1 MRRSIAPQGHL
12 LDVTDMVNKMNTQAG
27 GLFPVSLASAHK
39 GRAYSIP
46 QSVSPWPLVTRLD
59 VLEPA
64 KVDPPKTWDELIEV
78 CKKLQKPPRLTGFGP
93 CLGLYSDTD
102 NNVMNMI
109 WSGGKLVEADNK
121 TVALHSKG
129 TVQAVQLIADICS
142 KTQIIPKGAVSWG
155 QHREQQSLSV
165 ASGDFRAQ
173 SHQYLCPSGG
183 LGQGSVQHHRLVPRA
198 RRSCRCR

>member
-27 GLFPVSLASAHK
+27 GLFPVSLASVMHK

-109 WSGGKLVEADNK
+109 WCYGGEA
-121 TVALHSKG
+121 G
-129 TVQAVQLIADICS
+129 
-142 KTQIIPKGAVSWG
+142 
-155 QHREQQSLSV
+155 
-165 ASGDFRAQ
+165 
-173 SHQYLCPSGG
+173 
-183 LGQGSVQHHRLVPRA
+183 
-198 RRSCRCR
+198 RSR